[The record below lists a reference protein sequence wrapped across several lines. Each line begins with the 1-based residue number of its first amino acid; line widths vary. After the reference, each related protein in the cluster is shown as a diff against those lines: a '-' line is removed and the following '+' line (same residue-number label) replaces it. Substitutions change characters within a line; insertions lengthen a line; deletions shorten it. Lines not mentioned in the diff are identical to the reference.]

1 MADKKTALVIM
12 AAGMGSR
19 FGGLKQLTPV
29 GPAGE
34 LIIDY
39 SIFDAKR
46 AGFDKVYFIIKEQI
60 AEEFKEKIGNRI
72 SEAIETEYIM
82 QELDKLPEG
91 FSAPE
96 GRTKPYGTGH
106 AIWCG
111 RDIIKE
117 DFVVINADDYYGPEC
132 FKILHDFLVSNDDN
146 SSKIHMAMAGFILK
160 NTVSKNGYTSRGIC
174 EVDENSMLTSVTER
188 THIEIRGDKIE
199 YTEDDGES
207 WTTLDPEVLVSMNC
221 WAFPQRTLVKFNEQ
235 LIEFL
240 ETFKNEGV
248 NPLKAEFYLPSVA
261 SRLIDINEADIKVL
275 KTNDQWY
282 GMTYHEDLVDVKNA
296 LKEKMENGLYPR
308 KLWN

>member
-1 MADKKTALVIM
+1 MSNKKTALVIM

-46 AGFDKVYFIIKEQI
+46 AGFDKVYFIIKEEI
-60 AEEFKEKIGNRI
+60 AEDFKEIIGNRI
-72 SEAIETEYIM
+72 SKYIETEYIM
-82 QELDKLPEG
+82 QELSKLPEG
-91 FSAPE
+91 FTAPE

-106 AIWCG
+106 AVWCG

-132 FKILHDFLVSNDDN
+132 FKILHEFLVNNDDSN
-146 SSKIHMAMAGFILK
+146 QKIHMAMAGFVLK

-174 EVDENSMLTSVTER
+174 EVENGMLKTVTER
-188 THIEIRGDKIE
+188 THIEVRGDKIE
-199 YTEDDGES
+199 YTEDDGNS
-207 WTTLDPEVLVSMNC
+207 WVTLDPEVLVSMNC
-221 WAFPQRTLVKFNEQ
+221 WAFPKRMLQKFDEQ
-235 LIEFL
+235 LVEFL
-240 ETFKNEGV
+240 NSFKNEGV

-261 SRLIDINEADIKVL
+261 SRMIDINEADIKVL
-275 KTNDQWY
+275 RTDDQWY
-282 GMTYHEDLVDVKNA
+282 GMTYHEDLADVQKA
-296 LKEKMENGLYPR
+296 LKDKMLEGIYPE